1 MASTAIPLDA
11 RESRALTRR
20 CRRLLGDLAP
30 LDPPP
35 GYASLGLAV
44 LEAVYAVRGHPASVH
59 RVVTEYCAFAHVA
72 PAGLGRPGR
81 EHTARHLRDAIAR
94 MGAERFAVE
103 VVHHRQPTGSRNGI
117 LKAEA
122 CLLVAEALLDAGVE
136 RRADLRSAQRR
147 EAARTAWITIP
158 GQRSGGSWCHLLV
171 LAGLDIVE
179 VDDRLR
185 SFVAATIGRRPSR
198 EEAIALLET
207 THVELEGHAPGFE
220 RRTFV
225 WWLSRALRAG
235 APPPPPRR

>member
-1 MASTAIPLDA
+1 MARTTPTVDD

-30 LDPPP
+30 LHPPP

-59 RVVTEYCAFAHVA
+59 RVVTEYCAFAGVA
-72 PAGLGRPGR
+72 PAGLGRPGA
-81 EHTARHLRDAIAR
+81 EHTARHLRDAIGEA
-94 MGAERFAVE
+94 GAERFATE

-117 LKAEA
+117 LKSEA
-122 CLLVAEALLDAGVE
+122 CLRAAQALLDSGIE
-136 RRADLRSAQRR
+136 RRGDLRKVTRR
-147 EAARTAWITIP
+147 EAARASWTTIP

-171 LAGLDIVE
+171 LAGLDVIE

-185 SFVAATIGRRPSR
+185 AFVGATIGRRPSR
-198 EEAIALLET
+198 EEAVVLLAATHLALER
-207 THVELEGHAPGFE
+207 HAPGFE

-225 WWLSRALRAG
+225 WWLARALRA
-235 APPPPPRR
+235 RN